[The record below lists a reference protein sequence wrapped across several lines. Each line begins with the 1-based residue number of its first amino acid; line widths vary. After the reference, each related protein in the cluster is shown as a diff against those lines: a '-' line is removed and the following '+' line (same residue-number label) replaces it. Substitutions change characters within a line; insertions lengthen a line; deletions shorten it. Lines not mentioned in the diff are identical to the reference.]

1 MPKQLLLP
9 KWQLYTKKEGRNLL
23 FQSHFPDSNRGP
35 THYECVALPTEPKWQ
50 DCMLFVKSGCKG
62 TAFF

>member
-23 FQSHFPDSNRGP
+23 FQSHFPDSKIVTRHNNRSSASEIRTP
-35 THYECVALPTEPKWQ
+35 E
-50 DCMLFVKSGCKG
+50 
-62 TAFF
+62 